1 VSEVEIS
8 KEIRRAVDTGKV
20 SFGYRACQKSLISG
34 KGELV
39 VVSSNL
45 PANWKETLK
54 QLADTEKKRF
64 VEVPETGLEL
74 GSVCGKPFNISAM
87 IVLEVGKS
95 KVLETESKA

>member
-1 VSEVEIS
+1 MEIS

-20 SFGYRACQKSLISG
+20 SFGYKACQKNLISG
-34 KGELV
+34 NGELV
-39 VVSSNL
+39 VVSSNI
-45 PANWKETLK
+45 PQNKKEKLK

-64 VEVPETGLEL
+64 LEVTETGLEL

-95 KVLETESKA
+95 KVLETENKA